1 MNIIH
6 KFASVT
12 IDRPLNELP
21 NVHVLPQYIPQKT
34 WPSSYKA
41 NNAFILPSLV
51 KDGPTTCKGHGDG
64 ASCDCDVSEW
74 HNSVHDQPNSYPLD
88 IDGLVEV
95 GILTMRYWLM
105 CLVVHVD
112 SGRRVSRTQVCEAS
126 S

>member
-21 NVHVLPQYIPQKT
+21 NVHVLPQYIPHKT

-64 ASCDCDVSEW
+64 ASCDATFQSGTTVYMTSRTRTYW
-74 HNSVHDQPNSYPLD
+74 
-88 IDGLVEV
+88 
-95 GILTMRYWLM
+95 ILT
-105 CLVVHVD
+105 D
-112 SGRRVSRTQVCEAS
+112 SSR
-126 S
+126 